1 VRALE
6 HLLNGGRSCALNL
19 ANSRGYSVNEV
30 IAMAET
36 VCSRSIRSETVGR
49 RPGDPPILIGDAHSA
64 HSVLGW
70 EPIRSDLEA
79 QIRNAWDWMRQRN

>member
-1 VRALE
+1 MRALE

-64 HSVLGW
+64 HALLGW
-70 EPIRSDLEA
+70 EPTRSDLRI
-79 QIRNAWDWMRQRN
+79 QIRNAWDWMKQRN